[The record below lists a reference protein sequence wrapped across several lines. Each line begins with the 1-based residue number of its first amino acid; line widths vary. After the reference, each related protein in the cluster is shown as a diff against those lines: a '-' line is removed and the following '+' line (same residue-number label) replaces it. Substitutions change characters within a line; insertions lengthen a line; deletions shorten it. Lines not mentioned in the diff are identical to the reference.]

1 MYLKKFQHIFKNG
14 QRISIFFN
22 LYMENVQRVLNIVNM
37 YSEMK
42 QERKNRKNKKIHM
55 KKV

>member
-1 MYLKKFQHIFKNG
+1 MYLKKFQHVFKNG

-37 YSEMK
+37 YSENETGKEK
-42 QERKNRKNKKIHM
+42 QKKI
-55 KKV
+55 KKFI